1 MLTLKFQTHRDLSFF
16 QMITGILDQWIDD
29 DQLIVRGTLEEA
41 EIELACNAF
50 DAEVIEQEVVHV

>member
-1 MLTLKFQTHRDLSFF
+1 MLTLKFNTHRDLSFF

-29 DQLIVRGTLEEA
+29 DQLTVRGNLGEA

-50 DAEVIEQEVVHV
+50 HAEVTEQELVYV